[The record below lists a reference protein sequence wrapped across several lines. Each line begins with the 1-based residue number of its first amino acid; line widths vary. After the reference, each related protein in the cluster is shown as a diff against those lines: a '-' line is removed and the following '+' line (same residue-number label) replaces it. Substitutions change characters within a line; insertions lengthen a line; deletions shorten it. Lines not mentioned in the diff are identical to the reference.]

1 MTRRPLLAT
10 GTALLAMTVL
20 TTLPPDAAAQQ
31 QQLQTVPTESTAS
44 PSSVPPADLAFVL
57 RAAMGGMEE
66 VALGELAQQKAQ
78 APEVK
83 ELAGLIA
90 REHTMANEELM
101 QVAGRKGIQVPETTD
116 PVTQTVAASLSE
128 LNGPD
133 FDLQYVLQQHGAH
146 LAAVQLFQHATQHA
160 LDPDVRAFAQKYG
173 PKIEAHT
180 GQIEEIGLAMM
191 KGMSAPK

>member
-1 MTRRPLLAT
+1 MHRRLFAA
-10 GTALLAMTVL
+10 GAALVAVAALNAAPAGAQTQLPTVS
-20 TTLPPDAAAQQ
+20 
-31 QQLQTVPTESTAS
+31 TESSAS
-44 PSSVPPADLAFVL
+44 PSSIPPADLDFVL
-57 RAAMGGMEE
+57 KSAMGGMEE
-66 VALGELAQQKAQ
+66 VALGDLAQQKAQ
-78 APEVK
+78 AAEVK
-83 ELAGLIA
+83 RLAEQIV

-101 QVAGRKGIQVPETTD
+101 QVAGRKGIQVPQTTD

-160 LDPDVRAFAQKYG
+160 MDPDVRAFAQKYG